1 MHGSRK
7 LAEEYTQISAD
18 YATHWEPVIRP
29 MAKELFGTLPMKDA
43 WRVLDVGTGTGA
55 HLNDFAESASK
66 GRVVGVDMSEGM
78 LSIAKQRSNSAFAV
92 MNAEELAIV
101 PDTFDVATLIFV
113 LFHLPNP
120 VDGLREVGRV
130 LRPGGVVGL
139 TTWGEGHG
147 VPGNDIWIEEL
158 DALGAGPDPRNPRV
172 VQHDRMDTLEK
183 LEGLLHGAGYELIRV
198 WNRTSEY
205 RWSADAL
212 LELQAGIGLPM
223 RRLQTLSP
231 QAQSACHKR
240 VAERFTELS
249 KEDLTFRPDVLFAT
263 GRMS

>member
-7 LAEEYTQISAD
+7 LAKEYTRISAD
-18 YATHWEPVIRP
+18 YVTHWEPVIEP
-29 MAKELFGTLPMKDA
+29 MAKELLGALPMKDA
-43 WRVLDVGTGTGA
+43 RRVLDVGAGTGA

-78 LSIAKQRSNSAFAV
+78 LSIAKRRSNSALAV
-92 MNAEELAIV
+92 MNAEQLAMA

-130 LRPGGVVGL
+130 LRPGGIVGL
-139 TTWGEGHG
+139 TTWGEGPG

-158 DALGAGPDPRNPRV
+158 DALSAGPDPRNPRV
-172 VQHDRMDTLEK
+172 IQHDRMDTIEK
-183 LEGLLHGAGYELIRV
+183 LEGLLQSAGYELIRT
-198 WNRTSEY
+198 WSRTSEY

-231 QAQSACHKR
+231 EAQSACRER
-240 VAERFTELS
+240 VTERFAKLS
-249 KEDLTFRPDVLFAT
+249 EEDLTFRPDVLFAT